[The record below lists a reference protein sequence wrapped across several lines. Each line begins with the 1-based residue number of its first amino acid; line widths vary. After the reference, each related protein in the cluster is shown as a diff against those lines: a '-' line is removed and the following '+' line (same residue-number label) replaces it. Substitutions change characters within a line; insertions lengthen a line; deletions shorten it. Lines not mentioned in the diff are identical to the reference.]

1 MEEKIDRTTTALLL
15 LHWQNDLAKPEGKSA
30 MELPERIKAA
40 HTLENTQAVLKA
52 SREKGILVAYV
63 RVAFRPGMPELPDA
77 EKHAPL
83 ASSIAATKS
92 FVDGTWG
99 GEIID
104 ELKPMESE
112 MIINNYSTSAFCST
126 PLDLLLRNH
135 GIKTVVISG
144 LVTNFV
150 VESTTRD
157 AFNRGYF
164 VTILEDCV
172 NSWSDEWH
180 TWTLK
185 NILPMLATI
194 SNSKA
199 YIDALGK

>member
-1 MEEKIDRTTTALLL
+1 MEERIDRTTTALLL
-15 LHWQNDLAKPEGKSA
+15 LHWQNDLAKPEGNNA
-30 MELPERIKAA
+30 MGLPERIKAA
-40 HTLENTQAVLKA
+40 HTIENTQTVLKA

-63 RVAFRPGMPELPDA
+63 RAAFRPGMPELPEA

-92 FVDGTWG
+92 LVDGTWG
-99 GEIID
+99 AEIID
-104 ELKPMESE
+104 ELKPTESE
-112 MIINNYSTSAFCST
+112 LVINNHSTSGFCST

-135 GIKTVVISG
+135 GINTVVLSG

-150 VESTTRD
+150 VESTARD

-185 NILPMLATI
+185 NILPMLATV
-194 SNSKA
+194 SNSEA